1 MENLKIFQ
9 VEKPWGNFRQFTL
22 NSPSTVKIISVKAG
36 EELSLQSHSK
46 RAEFWCIVR
55 GSGTVQI
62 GEKKYSA
69 IAGEE
74 YEILAGEKHRISA
87 GLDGV
92 EFLEIATGDFDEN
105 DIVRYEDKYGR
116 V

>member
-1 MENLKIFQ
+1 MTGTKIFQ

-46 RAEFWCIVR
+46 RSEFWRIVR

-62 GEKKYSA
+62 EDKKYSA
-69 IAGEE
+69 IVGEE
-74 YEILAGEKHRISA
+74 YEIPLGVKHRISA
-87 GLDGV
+87 GLDGI

-105 DIVRYEDKYGR
+105 DIIRFEDKYGR